1 MREESIS
8 MMSFL
13 KKAQSFYRYIRH
25 ALEEKTPID
34 KNLMK
39 EIDTNLN
46 YGEER
51 PQFGPE
57 HVWIV
62 YLLERSRSIF
72 MGHKPKGN
80 EIVEDYLEIPEDTAQ
95 FIVEFSY
102 KASERFQG
110 FNKIP
115 KHQMDEVYEQML
127 EEYKEQKADVI
138 EFYGKYTP
146 KTLRKW
152 EERMWS

>member
-1 MREESIS
+1 MKEENMS
-8 MMSFL
+8 MMYCL
-13 KKAQSFYRYIRH
+13 KKAQRFFNCVRQV
-25 ALEEKTPID
+25 LEESH
-34 KNLMK
+34 
-39 EIDTNLN
+39 EIDEAIINEIDIQVN
-46 YGEER
+46 YGEQLPEY
-51 PQFGPE
+51 GPE
-57 HVWIV
+57 YVWIV

-80 EIVEDYLEIPEDTAQ
+80 EMIEDYLEIPENTAQ
-95 FIVEFSY
+95 FLVEFSY

-152 EERMWS
+152 EERMW